1 MATKSTPHSIRC
13 RRRVARQLKPAL
25 IVLDITMPGGGGF
38 EAFRRL
44 QMMSTTSQIPILVY
58 TSLAYEQAE
67 VPGFLAELSEEF
79 QKGVGGQVAALR
91 DAFRSGNTQALTFA
105 AHSLRGCC
113 GTIGANGMAALAR
126 SLEDAPPADP
136 ATGWPLIQRL
146 EAEYEA
152 VRRALEQYVPGA

>member
-1 MATKSTPHSIRC
+1 MAGRRILVVDDDKIIHTVIRAALGQHGYQVHSAFDSVQAAGI
-13 RRRVARQLKPAL
+13 ARQVKPAL
-25 IVLDITMPGGGGF
+25 IVLDITTPGGGGF

-91 DAFRSGNTQALTFA
+91 DAFRDGNTQALTFA
-105 AHSLRGCC
+105 AHS
-113 GTIGANGMAALAR
+113 
-126 SLEDAPPADP
+126 
-136 ATGWPLIQRL
+136 
-146 EAEYEA
+146 
-152 VRRALEQYVPGA
+152 